1 MTTLAQVIAEACRLH
16 LMRGMEVALAG
27 VGYSRVAGVDE
38 VGRGCL
44 AGPVV
49 AAAVI
54 PDSDIALPGIDDSKA
69 LTAPERERLAE
80 AIAAT
85 ARASAVIFVP
95 ASVIDRINILQAS
108 LLAMRRALASLQP
121 QPECAVIDAVTLR
134 GFTFPCVSIVRGD
147 QISYA
152 VACASILAK
161 VARDRYM
168 RELAVQ
174 YPQYGFEEHKG
185 YGAPEHIAALR
196 EHGPCPEHRLTFRT
210 VIPRIDHNA
219 AACGRGEAA

>member
-54 PDSDIALPGIDDSKA
+54 PDSEIGLPGIDDSKA

-80 AIAAT
+80 AITAT
-85 ARASAVIFVP
+85 SRASAVIFVP

-108 LLAMRRALASLQP
+108 LLAMRRALASLRP
-121 QPECAVIDAVTLR
+121 QPECAVIDAVALR
-134 GFTFPCVSIVRGD
+134 GFAFPCVSVVRGD

-152 VACASILAK
+152 VACASIIAK

-168 RELAVQ
+168 RELAVT
-174 YPQYGFEEHKG
+174 YPQYGFAEHKG
-185 YGAPEHIAALR
+185 YGAPEHLAALR

-210 VIPRIDHNA
+210 VIPRYLDVA
-219 AACGRGEAA
+219 AAGRGEAA

>member
-16 LMRGMEVALAG
+16 LMRGMEVALAE

-54 PDSDIALPGIDDSKA
+54 PDPTIALPGIDDSKA

-85 ARASAVIFVP
+85 SRASAVIFVS
-95 ASVIDRINILQAS
+95 AAVIDRINILQAS
-108 LLAMRRALASLQP
+108 LLAMRRALVSLTP
-121 QPECAVIDAVTLR
+121 QPECAVIDAVSLR
-134 GFTFPCVSIVRGD
+134 GFAFPCVSIVRGD

-168 RELAVQ
+168 RELAAT
-174 YPQYGFEEHKG
+174 YPQYGFDGHKG

-210 VIPRIDHNA
+210 VVPRIELN
-219 AACGRGEAA
+219 RGEAA